1 MSSLILLFRKTNV
14 MLLGLI
20 LLLVVALVGVQVVSG
35 ENGSAVVEPSGD
47 TDVSLD
53 WVETLTQAGKTVVL
67 DAGHGG
73 EDPGAVSKFSGAK
86 EKDIT
91 LAIVLETQK
100 LLEAD
105 GYTVILTRSED
116 ILNYTDMD
124 LSMTGKRRQDLQAR
138 KKVMD
143 ESGADIV
150 VSIHLNAF
158 TDQRYSGAQT
168 FYTKQSVSSKK
179 LAIAL
184 QDALR
189 AHLDESN
196 TREALLK
203 AEDILITKNCKVTT
217 TIVECGFLSN
227 EAEEQRLVNADYQK
241 RIAQAIKLG
250 IDEYFTAMS
259 PAQS

>member
-53 WVETLTQAGKTVVL
+53 WVETLTQSGKTVVL

-105 GYTVILTRSED
+105 G
-116 ILNYTDMD
+116 
-124 LSMTGKRRQDLQAR
+124 
-138 KKVMD
+138 
-143 ESGADIV
+143 
-150 VSIHLNAF
+150 
-158 TDQRYSGAQT
+158 
-168 FYTKQSVSSKK
+168 
-179 LAIAL
+179 
-184 QDALR
+184 
-189 AHLDESN
+189 
-196 TREALLK
+196 
-203 AEDILITKNCKVTT
+203 
-217 TIVECGFLSN
+217 
-227 EAEEQRLVNADYQK
+227 
-241 RIAQAIKLG
+241 
-250 IDEYFTAMS
+250 
-259 PAQS
+259 

>member
-1 MSSLILLFRKTNV
+1 MILLFRKTNV
-14 MLLGLI
+14 MLMGVI
-20 LLLVVALVGVQVVSG
+20 VLLVAALVGVQAIQGQSISEESVP
-35 ENGSAVVEPSGD
+35 VVED
-47 TDVSLD
+47 ALDVSLN
-53 WVETLTQAGKTVVL
+53 WVETLSQTGKTVVL

-73 EDPGAVSKFSGAK
+73 EDPGAVSNFSGAK

-91 LAIVLETQK
+91 LSIVLEAKK

-116 ILNYTDMD
+116 VLNYTNEN
-124 LSMTGKRRQDLQAR
+124 LSMTAKRREDLQAR

-143 ESGADIV
+143 ESNADIV
-150 VSIHLNAF
+150 ISVHLNAF
-158 TDQRYSGAQT
+158 TDGRYSGAQT

-189 AHLDESN
+189 AHLDEAN

-203 AEDILITKNCKVTT
+203 SEDIIITKNCKVTT

-227 EAEEQRLVNADYQK
+227 EDEEKRLTNGEYQK
-241 RIAQAIKLG
+241 RIAEAIKLG
-250 IDEYFTAMS
+250 IDDYFTAMS
-259 PAQS
+259 PEQS

>member
-1 MSSLILLFRKTNV
+1 MILLFRKTNV
-14 MLLGLI
+14 MLMGLI
-20 LLLVVALVGVQVVSG
+20 LALVAALVGVQAIYGNAEAAENPSISG
-35 ENGSAVVEPSGD
+35 ED
-47 TDVSLD
+47 TAVSLT

-73 EDPGAVSKFSGAK
+73 EDPGAVSSFSGAK

-91 LAIVLETQK
+91 LSIVLATK
-100 LLEAD
+100 ALLEAD

-116 ILNYTDMD
+116 ILNYTDEN
-124 LSMTGKRRQDLQAR
+124 LSMTAKRREDLQAR
-138 KKVMD
+138 KKLMD

-150 VSIHLNAF
+150 VSVHLNAF
-158 TDQRYSGAQT
+158 TDARYSGAQT

-179 LAIAL
+179 LATAI

-189 AHLDESN
+189 AHLDEAN

-203 AEDILITKNCKVTT
+203 SEDIIITKNCKVTT

-227 EAEEQRLVNADYQK
+227 EEEEKRLINSEYQQ
-241 RIAQAIKLG
+241 RIAEAIKIG
-250 IDEYFTAMS
+250 IDDYFTAMA
-259 PAQS
+259 PAQT

>member
-1 MSSLILLFRKTNV
+1 MILLFRKTNV

-20 LLLVVALVGVQVVSG
+20 LLLVVTLVGVQVVSG
-35 ENGSAVVEPSGD
+35 ENASPVVEPSGD
-47 TDVSLD
+47 ADVSLE
-53 WVETLTQAGKTVVL
+53 WVETLTQAGKTVIL

-91 LAIVLETQK
+91 LAITLEAKK

-116 ILNYTDMD
+116 ILNYTD

-143 ESGADIV
+143 ESNADIV
-150 VSIHLNAF
+150 ISIHLNAF
-158 TDQRYSGAQT
+158 TDERYSGAQT

-227 EAEEQRLVNADYQK
+227 EEEEKRLTNADYQK
-241 RIAQAIKLG
+241 RIAEAIKLG
-250 IDEYFTAMS
+250 IDDYFTTMS
-259 PAQS
+259 PVQS

>member
-1 MSSLILLFRKTNV
+1 MILLFRKTNV
-14 MLLGLI
+14 LLLGLI
-20 LLLVVALVGVQVVSG
+20 LLLVMTLVGVQMVSG
-35 ENGSAVVEPSGD
+35 ENSSSVTAPSGD
-47 TDVSLD
+47 PDVSLE

-73 EDPGAVSKFSGAK
+73 EDPGAVSQFSGAK

-91 LAIVLETQK
+91 LAITLEAKK

-158 TDQRYSGAQT
+158 TDARYSGAQT

-227 EAEEQRLVNADYQK
+227 ETEEQRLINTDYQK
-241 RIAQAIKLG
+241 RIAEAIKLG
-250 IDEYFTAMS
+250 IDDYFTAMS
-259 PAQS
+259 PAES